1 MLEGQV
7 LSFQHLIL
15 YTIFSL
21 LKKYDSRTTFFSQ
34 NVHDGL
40 KVELQ
45 QANAISSG
53 AE

>member
-1 MLEGQV
+1 MLQGQV

-34 NVHDGL
+34 NDGL